1 MHTEPFETL
10 TIFWLMSRNRPRSS
24 VRFGSGAFLA
34 FFSFRTLAFKG
45 FPSECSKSVC
55 VRLHSENSEPKTLV
69 SQTTPDEHPPT
80 PPPCRSRAL
89 VTSRTPTK
97 CQLVWHRLCDDVL
110 FRSSCLFKRTLC
122 DTRGST
128 WSYYSCRNLAS
139 NGFPGG
145 YSKRVCPLHSETPN
159 PRWFSQ
165 ITPDEHPRRHHLAD
179 VLRSSLYAP
188 SQV

>member
-1 MHTEPFETL
+1 M
-10 TIFWLMSRNRPRSS
+10 
-24 VRFGSGAFLA
+24 
-34 FFSFRTLAFKG
+34 
-45 FPSECSKSVC
+45 CVC
-55 VRLHSENSEPKTLV
+55 VCV
-69 SQTTPDEHPPT
+69 SAFTQKLRTYEVVFANYAWRTPLT
-80 PPPCRSRAL
+80 PPPCGWSTL
-89 VTSRTPTK
+89 ITSCTLTK
-97 CQLVWHRLCDDVL
+97 FEVVWRRLCGDVL
-110 FRSSCLFKRTLC
+110 FRSSRFFERTLC